1 MIYIVDVDDTICETN
16 LRNYE
21 SATAKL
27 DKIQEINKLYD
38 AGHTVIYWA
47 TRPKQ
52 DWKDATHSQLA
63 AWGCKFDVVIFGQ
76 HLPNEVPV
84 IHIS

>member
-1 MIYIVDVDDTICETN
+1 MVYIVDVDDTICETT

-21 SATAKL
+21 SASAKF
-27 DKIQEINKLYD
+27 DKIQEINELYD

-47 TRPKQ
+47 TRSKQ
-52 DWKDATHSQLA
+52 DWKDITHSQLA

-76 HLPNEVPV
+76 PLPNEVPV
-84 IHIS
+84 VHIS